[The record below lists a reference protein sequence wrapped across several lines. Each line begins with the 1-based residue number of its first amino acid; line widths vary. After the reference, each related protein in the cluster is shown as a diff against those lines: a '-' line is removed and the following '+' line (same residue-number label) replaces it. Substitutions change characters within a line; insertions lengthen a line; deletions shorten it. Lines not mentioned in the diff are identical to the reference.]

1 MTWGGEA
8 ALPNPNPAN
17 AFCCGWFCSEGDE
30 PNAFVGA
37 GCVVLRFP
45 KMETRS
51 SSGFDEVPAIRFA
64 AAGTVVEISV
74 AANPDG

>member
-1 MTWGGEA
+1 MP
-8 ALPNPNPAN
+8 PNPNPAN
-17 AFCCGWFCSEGDE
+17 AFGCGWCCSEGDE
-30 PNAFVGA
+30 PNVFA
-37 GCVVLRFP
+37 GDAGVDVSCVASRFP

-64 AAGTVVEISV
+64 AAGMVVEISV